1 MFARRDVTKDLYR
14 IGAVAKR
21 TGISPECLR
30 AWERRYGLEPAERA
44 GKTRFYDA
52 TQIERLTVIKALL
65 DQGHTISQVIH
76 LPSEALSRRL
86 APGRPSSAPAAS
98 PTTTTPRTPRM
109 PRTPKVA
116 LVGAALVR
124 AHQDADHAR
133 RDQAR
138 FDVVAE
144 WAGVADLYRD
154 AVPPQLDC
162 VVVYLPS
169 LDPEQVER
177 VGQFLQGPHVVIA
190 FKYATAA
197 DLGACRDVGYPM
209 LRWPA
214 DWERLEALVVAGGV
228 REIDDT
234 ARRFSDEE
242 LLHVSGA
249 ASRAACDCPRHL
261 AALIGELNDYAAHA
275 ARCRGDDRH
284 DAIER
289 EIEVARAHLERAL
302 EGQIEEHGLLVT
314 AN

>member
-1 MFARRDVTKDLYR
+1 MTEDLYR

-44 GKTRFYDA
+44 GKTRFYDGA
-52 TQIERLTVIKALL
+52 QIERLTVIKALL
-65 DQGHTISQVIH
+65 DQGHPISQVIH
-76 LPSEALSRRL
+76 LPGEALSRRL
-86 APGRPSSAPAAS
+86 SPGRASTLATSA
-98 PTTTTPRTPRM
+98 
-109 PRTPKVA
+109 TPKVA

-124 AHQDADHAR
+124 AHRDAEHAR
-133 RDQAR
+133 RDRAR

-154 AVPPQLDC
+154 AVPSQLDC

-169 LDPEQVER
+169 LDAEQIEKVR
-177 VGQFLQGPHVVIA
+177 YFLQGPHIVVA

-197 DLGACRDVGYPM
+197 DLAACRDGGYPM

-214 DWERLEALVVAGGV
+214 DWDRLEALVVAGGV

-242 LLHVSGA
+242 LLHVSQA

-261 AALIGELNDYAAHA
+261 AVLIGELNDYASHA

-284 DAIER
+284 DVIGR
-289 EIEVARAHLERAL
+289 EVEVARAHLERAL
-302 EGQIEEHGLLVT
+302 EDQIEEHGLLVT

>member
-1 MFARRDVTKDLYR
+1 MGHDVTEDLYR

-52 TQIERLTVIKALL
+52 AQIERLTVIKALL
-65 DQGHTISQVIH
+65 DQGHPISQVIH
-76 LPSEALSRRL
+76 LPAEALIRRL
-86 APGRPSSAPAAS
+86 APGRASASLAPSA
-98 PTTTTPRTPRM
+98 M
-109 PRTPKVA
+109 PKVA

-124 AHQDADHAR
+124 ARQDAEHTR
-133 RDQAR
+133 RDRAR

-154 AVPPQLDC
+154 AVPSQLDC

-169 LDPEQVER
+169 LDLEQIEKVR
-177 VGQFLQGPHVVIA
+177 QFLQGPHIVVA

-197 DLGACRDVGYPM
+197 DLAACRDSGHPM

-214 DWERLEALVVAGGV
+214 DWDRLEAMVVAGGV
-228 REIDDT
+228 REIDGT

-242 LLHVSGA
+242 LLHVSQA
-249 ASRAACDCPRHL
+249 TSRAACDCPRHL
-261 AALIGELNDYAAHA
+261 AALIGELNDYAVHA
-275 ARCRGDDRH
+275 ARCRSDDRH
-284 DAIER
+284 DAIGR
-289 EIEVARAHLERAL
+289 EVEVARAHLERAL
-302 EGQIEEHGLLVT
+302 AGQVEEHGLLVA

>member
-1 MFARRDVTKDLYR
+1 M
-14 IGAVAKR
+14 AKR

-65 DQGHTISQVIH
+65 DQGHPISQVIH

-86 APGRPSSAPAAS
+86 APGRRSSSLAAS
-98 PTTTTPRTPRM
+98 PVPPTPPK
-109 PRTPKVA
+109 PPKPKVA

-124 AHQDADHAR
+124 AHQDAEYAR

-154 AVPPQLDC
+154 AVPSQLDC

-169 LDPEQVER
+169 LDPEQVEKVR
-177 VGQFLQGPHVVIA
+177 QFLQGPHVVVA

-197 DLGACRDVGYPM
+197 DLAACRDAGYPM

-261 AALIGELNDYAAHA
+261 AALIGELNDYATHA

-284 DAIER
+284 GDIER
-289 EIEVARAHLERAL
+289 EVGVARAHLERAL

>member
-1 MFARRDVTKDLYR
+1 MTEDLYR

-52 TQIERLTVIKALL
+52 AQIERLTVIKALL
-65 DQGHTISQVIH
+65 DQGHPISQVIH
-76 LPSEALSRRL
+76 LPADALSRRL
-86 APGRPSSAPAAS
+86 
-98 PTTTTPRTPRM
+98 TPRTRPSLAAAG
-109 PRTPKVA
+109 PPKVA

-124 AHQDADHAR
+124 AYRDAASAWDSHAR
-133 RDQAR
+133 SDRAH

-144 WAGVADLYRD
+144 WAGVHDLYRD
-154 AVPPQLDC
+154 AVPSQLDC

-169 LDPEQVER
+169 LDPEQIER
-177 VGQFLQGPHVVIA
+177 AREFLQGTHIVIA

-197 DLGACRDVGYPM
+197 DLATCRDAGYPL

-214 DWERLEALVVAGGV
+214 DWDRLEAMVVAGGV
-228 REIDDT
+228 RGIDDT
-234 ARRFSDEE
+234 SRRFSDEE
-242 LLHVSGA
+242 LLHISQA
-249 ASRAACDCPRHL
+249 TSRAACDCPRHL
-261 AALIGELNDYAAHA
+261 ATLIGELNDYAAHA
-275 ARCRGDDRH
+275 GRCGGDDRH

-289 EIEVARAHLERAL
+289 EVEVARARLERAL
-302 EGQIEEHGLLVT
+302 EGQVEAHGLLAT

>member
-1 MFARRDVTKDLYR
+1 MTEDLYR

-65 DQGHTISQVIH
+65 DQGHPISQVIH
-76 LPSEALSRRL
+76 LPAEALSRRL
-86 APGRPSSAPAAS
+86 APGRASLSVAPS
-98 PTTTTPRTPRM
+98 TPR
-109 PRTPKVA
+109 VA

-124 AHQDADHAR
+124 AHRDAEQAR
-133 RDQAR
+133 RDGER

-154 AVPPQLDC
+154 AVPSQLDC

-169 LDPEQVER
+169 LDAEQLEKVR
-177 VGQFLQGPHVVIA
+177 SFLDGPHIVVA

-197 DLGACRDVGYPM
+197 DLAACRDGGYPL

-214 DWERLEALVVAGGV
+214 DWDRLEALVVAGGV

-242 LLHVSGA
+242 LLHVSQA

-261 AALIGELNDYAAHA
+261 AVLVGELNDYASHA

-284 DAIER
+284 DVIGR
-289 EIEVARAHLERAL
+289 EVEVARAHLERAL
-302 EGQIEEHGLLVT
+302 EDQIETHGLLVT

>member
-1 MFARRDVTKDLYR
+1 MTEDLYR

-65 DQGHTISQVIH
+65 DQGHPISQVIH

-86 APGRPSSAPAAS
+86 APGRPSSSLAAS
-98 PTTTTPRTPRM
+98 PTQRSPPM
-109 PRTPKVA
+109 PKVA

-124 AHQDADHAR
+124 AHRDAEHAR

-154 AVPPQLDC
+154 AVPSQLDC

-169 LDPEQVER
+169 LDPEQVEKVR
-177 VGQFLQGPHVVIA
+177 QFLHGPHVVVA

-197 DLGACRDVGYPM
+197 DLAAGGDGGYPM

-214 DWERLEALVVAGGV
+214 DWERLEALVVAGGA

-234 ARRFSDEE
+234 ARRYSDEE

-249 ASRAACDCPRHL
+249 ASRAACECPRHL
-261 AALIGELNDYAAHA
+261 AALIGELNDYATHA

-284 DAIER
+284 GDIER
-289 EIEVARAHLERAL
+289 EVEVARAHLERAL
-302 EGQIEEHGLLVT
+302 QGQIEEHVLLVT

>member
-1 MFARRDVTKDLYR
+1 M
-14 IGAVAKR
+14 AKR

-65 DQGHTISQVIH
+65 DQGHPISQVIH

-86 APGRPSSAPAAS
+86 APGRRSSSLAAS
-98 PTTTTPRTPRM
+98 PTPR
-109 PRTPKVA
+109 VA

-124 AHQDADHAR
+124 ARQDAEHAR

-154 AVPPQLDC
+154 AVPSQLDC
-162 VVVYLPS
+162 VVLYLPS
-169 LDPEQVER
+169 LDPEQVEKVR
-177 VGQFLQGPHVVIA
+177 QFLQGPHVVVA

-197 DLGACRDVGYPM
+197 DLAACRDAGYPM

-242 LLHVSGA
+242 LLHVSGT

-261 AALIGELNDYAAHA
+261 AALIGELNDYATHA

-284 DAIER
+284 GDIER
-289 EIEVARAHLERAL
+289 EVGVARAHLERAL

>member
-1 MFARRDVTKDLYR
+1 MTEDLYR

-52 TQIERLTVIKALL
+52 AQIDRLTVIKALL
-65 DQGHTISQVIH
+65 DQGHPISQVIH
-76 LPSEALSRRL
+76 LPGDALSRRL
-86 APGRPSSAPAAS
+86 SPRPMASLAAKA
-98 PTTTTPRTPRM
+98 
-109 PRTPKVA
+109 TPKVA

-124 AHQDADHAR
+124 AFRDAEETRTSRAPSDP
-133 RDQAR
+133 AR

-144 WAGVADLYRD
+144 WAGVHDLYRD
-154 AVPPQLDC
+154 AVPSQLDC

-169 LDPEQVER
+169 LDPEEIEKVK
-177 VGQFLQGPHVVIA
+177 QFLPGPHIVVA

-197 DLGACRDVGYPM
+197 DLAACRGAGHPL

-214 DWERLEALVVAGGV
+214 DWDRLEAMVVAGGV
-228 REIDDT
+228 RDIDDT

-242 LLHVSGA
+242 LLHIA
-249 ASRAACDCPRHL
+249 QTTSRAACDCPGHL
-261 AALIGELNDYAAHA
+261 AALVGELNDYAAHA
-275 ARCRGDDRH
+275 ARCGADDRH

-289 EIEVARAHLERAL
+289 EVEVARAHLERAL
-302 EGQIEEHGLLVT
+302 EGQVQAHGLLAT

>member
-1 MFARRDVTKDLYR
+1 MRRDVTEDLYR

-44 GKTRFYDA
+44 GKTRFYDPA
-52 TQIERLTVIKALL
+52 QIERLTVIKALL
-65 DQGHTISQVIH
+65 DQGHPISQVIH
-76 LPSEALSRRL
+76 LPAEALSRRL
-86 APGRPSSAPAAS
+86 SPGRASTLAPSA
-98 PTTTTPRTPRM
+98 
-109 PRTPKVA
+109 TPKVA

-124 AHQDADHAR
+124 ACRDAEHAR
-133 RDQAR
+133 RDRAR

-154 AVPPQLDC
+154 AVPSQLDC

-169 LDPEQVER
+169 LDAEQIEKIR
-177 VGQFLQGPHVVIA
+177 HFLQGPHIVVA

-197 DLGACRDVGYPM
+197 DLAACRDGGYPM

-214 DWERLEALVVAGGV
+214 DWDRLEALVVAGGV

-242 LLHVSGA
+242 LLHVSQA

-261 AALIGELNDYAAHA
+261 AVLIGELNDYAAHA

-284 DAIER
+284 DVIGR
-289 EIEVARAHLERAL
+289 EVEVARAHLERAL
-302 EGQIEEHGLLVT
+302 EDQVEEHGLLVT

>member
-1 MFARRDVTKDLYR
+1 MTEDLYR

-52 TQIERLTVIKALL
+52 AQIDRLTVIKALL
-65 DQGHTISQVIH
+65 DQGHPISQVIH
-76 LPSEALSRRL
+76 LPAEALSRRL
-86 APGRPSSAPAAS
+86 APGRAPPSLATSAV
-98 PTTTTPRTPRM
+98 
-109 PRTPKVA
+109 PKVA

-124 AHQDADHAR
+124 AHRDAEHGR
-133 RDQAR
+133 RDRAR

-154 AVPPQLDC
+154 AVPSQLDC

-169 LDPEQVER
+169 LDPEQVEKVR
-177 VGQFLQGPHVVIA
+177 QFLQGPHVVVA

-197 DLGACRDVGYPM
+197 DLATCRDGGYPM

-214 DWERLEALVVAGGV
+214 DWDRLEALVVARGV

-242 LLHVSGA
+242 LLHVSQA
-249 ASRAACDCPRHL
+249 TSRAACDCPRHL

-275 ARCRGDDRH
+275 ERCRGDDRH
-284 DAIER
+284 DVIGR
-289 EIEVARAHLERAL
+289 EVEVARAHLERAL
-302 EGQIEEHGLLVT
+302 ADQIEEHGLLVT

>member
-1 MFARRDVTKDLYR
+1 MTEDLYR

-52 TQIERLTVIKALL
+52 AQIERLTVIKALL
-65 DQGHTISQVIH
+65 DQGHPISQVIH
-76 LPSEALSRRL
+76 LPAEALSRRL
-86 APGRPSSAPAAS
+86 APGRASSSLAPS
-98 PTTTTPRTPRM
+98 TPR
-109 PRTPKVA
+109 VA

-124 AHQDADHAR
+124 AHRDAEHAR
-133 RDQAR
+133 RDRAR

-144 WAGVADLYRD
+144 WAGVADLHRD
-154 AVPPQLDC
+154 AVPSQLDC

-169 LDPEQVER
+169 LDVEQVEKIR
-177 VGQFLQGPHVVIA
+177 HSLERPHIVVA

-197 DLGACRDVGYPM
+197 DLAACRDGGYPM

-214 DWERLEALVVAGGV
+214 DWDRLEALVVAGGV

-242 LLHVSGA
+242 LLHVSQA

-261 AALIGELNDYAAHA
+261 AELIGELNDYASHA

-284 DAIER
+284 DVIGR
-289 EIEVARAHLERAL
+289 EVEVARAHLERAL
-302 EGQIEEHGLLVT
+302 EDQIEEHGLLVT

>member
-1 MFARRDVTKDLYR
+1 MRHDVTEDLYR

-44 GKTRFYDA
+44 GKTRFYDGA
-52 TQIERLTVIKALL
+52 QIERLTVIKALL
-65 DQGHTISQVIH
+65 DQGHPISQVIH
-76 LPSEALSRRL
+76 LPGEALSRRL
-86 APGRPSSAPAAS
+86 SPGRASTLATSA
-98 PTTTTPRTPRM
+98 
-109 PRTPKVA
+109 TPKVA

-124 AHQDADHAR
+124 AHRDAEHAR
-133 RDQAR
+133 RDRAR

-154 AVPPQLDC
+154 AVPSQLDC

-169 LDPEQVER
+169 LDAEQIEKVR
-177 VGQFLQGPHVVIA
+177 YFLQGPHIVVA

-197 DLGACRDVGYPM
+197 DLAACRDGGYPM

-214 DWERLEALVVAGGV
+214 DWDRLEALVVAGGV

-242 LLHVSGA
+242 LLHVSQA

-261 AALIGELNDYAAHA
+261 AVLIGELNDYASHA

-284 DAIER
+284 DVIGR
-289 EIEVARAHLERAL
+289 EVEVARAHLERAL
-302 EGQIEEHGLLVT
+302 EDQIEEHGLLVT

>member
-1 MFARRDVTKDLYR
+1 MRRNVTEDLYR

-52 TQIERLTVIKALL
+52 AQIERLTVIKALL
-65 DQGHTISQVIH
+65 DQGHPISQVIH
-76 LPSEALSRRL
+76 LPAEALSRRL
-86 APGRPSSAPAAS
+86 APGRASSLAPSP
-98 PTTTTPRTPRM
+98 
-109 PRTPKVA
+109 TPKVA

-124 AHQDADHAR
+124 AHRDAEHAR
-133 RDQAR
+133 RDRAR

-144 WAGVADLYRD
+144 WAGIADLYRD
-154 AVPPQLDC
+154 AVPSQLDC

-169 LDPEQVER
+169 LDAEQIEKVR
-177 VGQFLQGPHVVIA
+177 HFLAEPHIVVA

-197 DLGACRDVGYPM
+197 DLAACRDGGYPM

-214 DWERLEALVVAGGV
+214 DWDRLEALVVAGGV

-242 LLHVSGA
+242 LLHVSQA

-261 AALIGELNDYAAHA
+261 AVLIGELNDYASHA

-284 DAIER
+284 DVIGR
-289 EIEVARAHLERAL
+289 EVEVARAHLERAL
-302 EGQIEEHGLLVT
+302 EDQIEEHGLLVT

>member
-1 MFARRDVTKDLYR
+1 MTEDLYR

-44 GKTRFYDA
+44 GKTRFYDTA
-52 TQIERLTVIKALL
+52 QIERLTVIKALL
-65 DQGHTISQVIH
+65 DQGHPISQVIH
-76 LPSEALSRRL
+76 LPAEALSRRL
-86 APGRPSSAPAAS
+86 APGRASSSLAPS
-98 PTTTTPRTPRM
+98 TPR
-109 PRTPKVA
+109 VA

-124 AHQDADHAR
+124 AHRDAEHAR
-133 RDQAR
+133 RDRAR

-154 AVPPQLDC
+154 AVPSQLDC

-169 LDPEQVER
+169 LDVEQVEKIR
-177 VGQFLQGPHVVIA
+177 HSLERPHIVVA

-197 DLGACRDVGYPM
+197 DLAACRDGGYPM

-214 DWERLEALVVAGGV
+214 DWDRLEALVVAGGV

-242 LLHVSGA
+242 LLHVSQA

-261 AALIGELNDYAAHA
+261 AELIGELNDYASHA

-284 DAIER
+284 DVIGR
-289 EIEVARAHLERAL
+289 EVEVARAHLERAL
-302 EGQIEEHGLLVT
+302 EDQIEEHGLLVT

>member
-1 MFARRDVTKDLYR
+1 MTEDLYR

-52 TQIERLTVIKALL
+52 AQIERLTVIKALL
-65 DQGHTISQVIH
+65 DQGHPISQVIH
-76 LPSEALSRRL
+76 LPAEVLSRRL
-86 APGRPSSAPAAS
+86 APGRASTSLAAS
-98 PTTTTPRTPRM
+98 P
-109 PRTPKVA
+109 TPKVA

-124 AHQDADHAR
+124 AHRDAEHER
-133 RDQAR
+133 RERAR

-154 AVPPQLDC
+154 AVPSQLDC

-169 LDPEQVER
+169 LDPEVVEKVR
-177 VGQFLQGPHVVIA
+177 QFLQGPHIVVA

-197 DLGACRDVGYPM
+197 DLAACRDSGYPM

-214 DWERLEALVVAGGV
+214 DWDRLEALVVAGGV

-242 LLHVSGA
+242 LLHVSQA
-249 ASRAACDCPRHL
+249 TSRAACDCPRHL
-261 AALIGELNDYAAHA
+261 AVLIGELNDYAAHA
-275 ARCRGDDRH
+275 ARCRADDRH
-284 DAIER
+284 DEIER
-289 EIEVARAHLERAL
+289 EVEVARAHLERAL
-302 EGQIEEHGLLVT
+302 EGQVEEHGLLVT